1 MFRPPSK
8 HSINAN
14 HYYIFFSSS
23 SLPFTECFLCP
34 KTFQGL
40 VQVHTTVFR
49 VLSQHTEV
57 LPSAVVLEFLGSRG
71 LGEVGKSML
80 ICEHTLSTWISFTS
94 QKFIV
99 S

>member
-1 MFRPPSK
+1 MLTIITYS
-8 HSINAN
+8 
-14 HYYIFFSSS
+14 FSSS

-49 VLSQHTEV
+49 ALSQHTEV
-57 LPSAVVLEFLGSRG
+57 FPSVVVLEFLGWRG

-80 ICEHTLSTWISFTS
+80 LCEHTLLLGFHLHL
-94 QKFIV
+94 
-99 S
+99 